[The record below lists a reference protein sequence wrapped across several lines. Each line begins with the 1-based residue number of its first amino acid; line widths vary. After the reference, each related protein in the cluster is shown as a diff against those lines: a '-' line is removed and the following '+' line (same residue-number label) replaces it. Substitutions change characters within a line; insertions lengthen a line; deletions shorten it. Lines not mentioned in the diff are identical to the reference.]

1 MIGFTFK
8 YFFKEMKKNISMI
21 GAITSALLL
30 LSLILSMFYNKTL
43 NPPLSTDNITEF
55 YIGLFRATV
64 LLVFMLI
71 CIYLIVYSANYYN
84 KVHSRILGLLKIFG
98 HTNQEIVVFFVIQ
111 LVIIFSCFTYII
123 YFITHCSNTF
133 II

>member
-71 CIYLIVYSANYYN
+71 CIYLIVYSA
-84 KVHSRILGLLKIFG
+84 KF
-98 HTNQEIVVFFVIQ
+98 
-111 LVIIFSCFTYII
+111 YI
-123 YFITHCSNTF
+123 
-133 II
+133 

>member
-43 NPPLSTDNITEF
+43 NPNLNMDDLTAFFMDLLDQ
-55 YIGLFRATV
+55 LFFWY
-64 LLVFMLI
+64 LCLFVFI
-71 CIYLIVYSANYYN
+71 
-84 KVHSRILGLLKIFG
+84 
-98 HTNQEIVVFFVIQ
+98 
-111 LVIIFSCFTYII
+111 
-123 YFITHCSNTF
+123 
-133 II
+133 